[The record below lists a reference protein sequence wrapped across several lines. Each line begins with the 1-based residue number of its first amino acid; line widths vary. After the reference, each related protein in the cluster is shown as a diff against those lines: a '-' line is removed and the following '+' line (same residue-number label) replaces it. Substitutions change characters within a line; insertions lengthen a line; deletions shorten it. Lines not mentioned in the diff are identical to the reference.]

1 MSSSTPQSQ
10 GSKSVERDAALGRIA
25 RTRRW
30 LIAGAA
36 GLTAAFAAL
45 VSAVAPGHSLA
56 ARHASGTESGSTSPG
71 QLPPLANPSSLG
83 LRGPSS
89 PPEPSGN
96 SGGAGSPGNSG
107 GGSSSGNSG
116 GGAPAGN
123 SGGGAPAGNSG
134 GGAPAGNSGGGGP
147 AGNSGGGGVVSGG
160 S

>member
-1 MSSSTPQSQ
+1 MSSSTQQSR
-10 GSKSVERDAALGRIA
+10 GSKSLQRDAALGRIA

-56 ARHASGTESGSTSPG
+56 ARHASGTESGSTSPD

-83 LRGPSS
+83 LQGPSS
-89 PPEPSGN
+89 PPE
-96 SGGAGSPGNSG
+96 
-107 GGSSSGNSG
+107 SGNSG
-116 GGAPAGN
+116 GGASTGN
-123 SGGGAPAGNSG
+123 SGGGAPTGNSG
-134 GGAPAGNSGGGGP
+134 GGAPS
-147 AGNSGGGGVVSGG
+147 GNSGGGGVVSGG